1 MNCKQILTW
10 LDPVLETQWTP
21 AYHIT
26 FSVISPGQAVKK
38 KKYNWQFFHILSGV
52 KDKCAFIKI
61 KYNSNEKNVCLNF
74 FYSKPYKS
82 KCKDI
87 LYKQQQNFFTILTCS
102 YSSSPCFCLFLM
114 DLFVKCIA
122 CKGEEEKDLLLIF

>member
-61 KYNSNEKNVCLNF
+61 KYNSDEKNVCLIF
-74 FYSKPYKS
+74 FIPSPTRVNVKIY
-82 KCKDI
+82 
-87 LYKQQQNFFTILTCS
+87 FTNNNKTFSQFWPVHIPRVHVS
-102 YSSSPCFCLFLM
+102 ACFSWISLLSV
-114 DLFVKCIA
+114 LLVKGKRKKIC
-122 CKGEEEKDLLLIF
+122 F